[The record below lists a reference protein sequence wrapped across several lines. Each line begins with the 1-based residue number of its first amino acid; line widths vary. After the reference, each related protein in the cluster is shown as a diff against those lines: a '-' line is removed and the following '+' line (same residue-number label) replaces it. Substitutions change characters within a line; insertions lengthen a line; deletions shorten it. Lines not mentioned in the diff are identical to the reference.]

1 MSLLLHYLLYM
12 PILFMIVVVVTSQWH
27 ATAAATLRASI
38 RPFVKWFVYTLLLV
52 IAMQVLEYL
61 FID

>member
-1 MSLLLHYLLYM
+1 MSLVKLYLLYA
-12 PILFMIVVVVTSQWH
+12 PVLFMVVVVVTSQWH
-27 ATAAATLRASI
+27 ATAAETLRASV

-52 IAMQVLEYL
+52 AAMQVLEYL

>member
-1 MSLLLHYLLYM
+1 MSLVKLYLLYA
-12 PILFMIVVVVTSQWH
+12 PVLFMVVVVVTSQWH
-27 ATAAATLRASI
+27 ATAAGALRASV

-52 IAMQVLEYL
+52 AAMQVLEYL

>member
-1 MSLLLHYLLYM
+1 VSFVLHYLLYV
-12 PILFMIVVVVTSQWH
+12 PVLFLVVVVVTSQWH
-27 ATAAATLRASI
+27 STATATVQASV

-52 IAMQVLEYL
+52 AAMQVLEFL